1 MIKRFLFPLQSYI
14 RQSIAGFR
22 VQSEQMRQIEPE
34 KIHFSDV
41 VGIFIRGWPYIN
53 PMVYHAIAFISI
65 AVFQL
70 LWEAFWA
77 FVIFSLIYNS
87 VLLDEAVGAIPAMI
101 LLLDPDVW
109 VNVENLT
116 NEQRFYLVP
125 MVVMIAVV
133 SGTLG
138 AVIDNAN
145 NYYRVWVMQNINQNL
160 RLHLMSQLNH
170 LSLKFHAESKAG
182 DAIYRLFQDS
192 AMVTQVIQALAIDP
206 FLMIMRFLIGLVVV
220 FAFSPSLA
228 ILVVL
233 TWVPM
238 VILANKMSVKL
249 RFGFKEARERNAA
262 LTSNIQ
268 ESIDGIRTIKV
279 NALEAEHQQRFEQ
292 RSVDAF
298 HAAHD
303 ARVRLLLFSFFAFL
317 CAAIPLAFIE
327 LTAAYFAFIEIETFL
342 RDMLIGFGF
351 AAWNLGSQ
359 DQFRARAREG
369 VNSVQNLLT
378 LWGRAQ
384 DMAMGLNRVYQI
396 LDLTPEIE
404 DIPRAQRLPEIRSDI
419 QFNHV
424 QFSYPEREVFRDLH
438 FTANSGEITAVM
450 GPTGSGKS
458 TLMLLLLRMFEFQKG
473 DIRINNRSI
482 RVYHYQEVRDQV
494 TLATQENILFSM
506 TVKENIRYSRPEATD
521 DEVMEAARIACAD
534 TFIERLPNGYD
545 TYLGEKST
553 KLSTGQ
559 RQRLVIARAI
569 VKNTPIL
576 ILDEPTAS
584 LDAVTERRIMTN
596 IKEWATNRT
605 VFIVTHRLS
614 TIREADKI
622 VFIQDGVVADFGSHD
637 ELIQKE
643 GGGYKSFVD
652 AELAASNRI
661 AAG

>member
-1 MIKRFLFPLQSYI
+1 MSLRSYL

-53 PMVYHAIAFISI
+53 PMFYHAIAFISI

-70 LWEAFWA
+70 LWEAFWG
-77 FVIFSLIYNS
+77 FMILGMIYNN
-87 VLLDEAVGAIPAMI
+87 VILNEAVGMIPASI
-101 LLLDPDVW
+101 LFLDPDTW
-109 VNVENLT
+109 VHVESLT
-116 NEQRFYLVP
+116 NDQRFALVP
-125 MVVMIAVV
+125 MVVMLAVV

-206 FLMIMRFLIGLVVV
+206 FLMIMRFLIGLAVV

-228 ILVVL
+228 LVVVF

-279 NALEAEHQQRFEQ
+279 NGLEAEHQQRFEQ

-327 LTAAYFAFIEIETFL
+327 LTAAYFAYIEAEVFL
-342 RDMLIGFGF
+342 KNILIGFAF

-404 DIPRAQRLPEIRSDI
+404 DIPRAQRLPDIRSNI
-419 QFNHV
+419 EFNHV
-424 QFSYPEREVFRDLH
+424 QFSYPEREVFKDLH
-438 FTANSGEITAVM
+438 FTANSGEITAIM

-473 DIRINNRSI
+473 DIRVNNRSI
-482 RVYHYQEVRDQV
+482 RAYHYQDVRDQV

-534 TFIERLPNGYD
+534 TFIERLPDGYD

-596 IKEWATNRT
+596 IKEWAANRT
-605 VFIVTHRLS
+605 VFLVTHRLS
-614 TIREADKI
+614 TIREADRI
-622 VFIQDGVVADFGSHD
+622 VFIQDGIVADFGSHE

-652 AELAASNRI
+652 AELAATNRM

>member
-1 MIKRFLFPLQSYI
+1 MSLASYI
-14 RQSIAGFR
+14 RKSIAGFR

-41 VGIFIRGWPYIN
+41 VGIFIRAWPYIQ
-53 PMVYHAIAFISI
+53 PMFNHTVAFIAI

-70 LWEAFWA
+70 LWDVFWA
-77 FVIFSLIYNS
+77 ATIFSLIYNN
-87 VLLDEAVGAIPAMI
+87 VILDQAVGALPAAI
-101 LLLDPDVW
+101 LFLDQNTW
-109 VNVENLT
+109 VNVEALT
-116 NEQRFYLVP
+116 NEQRFQLVP
-125 MVVMIAVV
+125 MVVMVAVV

-138 AVIDNAN
+138 AIIDNAN
-145 NYYRVWVMQNINQNL
+145 NFYRVWIMQNINQNL
-160 RLHLMSQLNH
+160 RLHVMSQLNH

-192 AMVTQVIQALAIDP
+192 AMVTQVIQALVIDP
-206 FLMIMRFLIGLVVV
+206 FLIIMRFLVGLVVV
-220 FAFSPSLA
+220 FAFSPMLA
-228 ILVVL
+228 GLVVF

-238 VILANKMSVKL
+238 VILASIMSVKL
-249 RFGFKEARERNAA
+249 RYGFKEARERNAA

-268 ESIDGIRTIKV
+268 ESVEGIRTIKV
-279 NALEAEHQQRFEQ
+279 NGLEAEHQRRFE
-292 RSVDAF
+292 RLSIDAF

-327 LTAAYFAFIEIETFL
+327 LTAAYLSFIEAEVFL
-342 RDMLIGFGF
+342 RDILIVFGF

-359 DQFRARAREG
+359 DQFRARARES
-369 VNSVQNLLT
+369 VNNVQNLLT

-384 DMAMGLNRVYQI
+384 DMAMGLNRVYQV

-404 DIPRAQRLPEIRSDI
+404 DSPRAQRLQRIQGDI
-419 QFNHV
+419 EFNHV
-424 QFSYPEREVFRDLH
+424 QFGYPQREVFRDLH
-438 FTANSGEITAVM
+438 FVAKLGEITAVM

-458 TLMLLLLRMFEFQKG
+458 TLMLLLLRLFEYQKG

-482 RVYHYQEVRDQV
+482 RVYPYQDVRDNI

-521 DEVMEAARIACAD
+521 EEVMEAARIACAD
-534 TFIERLPNGYD
+534 TFIERLPDQYD

-569 VKNTPIL
+569 VKDTPIL

-596 IKEWATNRT
+596 IKEWARNRT

-614 TIREADKI
+614 TIRAADHI
-622 VFIQDGVVADFGSHD
+622 VFIRDGEVADYGSHE
-637 ELIQKE
+637 ELIKKE
-643 GGGYKSFVD
+643 GGGYRSFVD
-652 AELAASNRI
+652 AELASQERV

>member
-1 MIKRFLFPLQSYI
+1 MSLQSSVRRY
-14 RQSIAGFR
+14 IAGFR
-22 VQSEQMRQIEPE
+22 VQSERMRQIEPE
-34 KIHFSDV
+34 KIHFSDI

-53 PMVYHAIAFISI
+53 PMIYHAIAFISI
-65 AVFQL
+65 AVFHL
-70 LWEAFWA
+70 VWDLFWA
-77 FVIFSLIYNS
+77 ATIFSLIYNS
-87 VLLDEAVGAIPAMI
+87 VILDLPVGALPASI
-101 LLLDPDVW
+101 LLLDADVW
-109 VNVENLT
+109 VNVEQLT
-116 NEQRFYLVP
+116 NEQRFHLVP
-125 MVVMIAVV
+125 MVVMLAVV

-138 AVIDNAN
+138 ASIDNAN
-145 NYYRVWVMQNINQNL
+145 NFYRVWVMQNINQNL

-206 FLMIMRFLIGLVVV
+206 FLLIMRFFMGLAVV
-220 FAFSPSLA
+220 FAFSPFLA
-228 ILVVL
+228 ALVIS

-238 VILANKMSVKL
+238 VILANIMSVKL
-249 RFGFKEARERNAA
+249 RIGFKEARERNAA

-268 ESIDGIRTIKV
+268 ETIEGIRTIKV
-279 NALEAEHQQRFEQ
+279 NGLEAEHQRRFEV
-292 RSVDAF
+292 RSIEAF
-298 HAAHD
+298 DAAHD
-303 ARVRLLLFSFFAFL
+303 ARVRLLLFSFYAFL
-317 CAAIPLAFIE
+317 CASIPLAIIE
-327 LTAAYFAFIEIETFL
+327 LTAAYFAFISMEAFL
-342 RDMLIGFGF
+342 RDILILFGFGV
-351 AAWNLGSQ
+351 WNLAAQ
-359 DQFRARAREG
+359 DQFRARARDA

-404 DIPRAQRLPEIRSDI
+404 DIPRAQRLHRISGDI
-419 QFNHV
+419 EFNHV
-424 QFSYPEREVFRDLH
+424 KFSYPQREVFTDLN
-438 FTANSGEITAVM
+438 FIARQSEITAVM

-458 TLMLLLLRMFEFQKG
+458 TLMLLLLRMLEFQG
-473 DIRINNRSI
+473 GGIRINNRSI
-482 RVYHYQEVRDQV
+482 RVYKYQEVRDNI

-506 TVKENIRYSRPEATD
+506 TVKENIRYSRPDATD
-521 DEVMEAARIACAD
+521 EEVMEAARIACAD
-534 TFIERLPNGYD
+534 TFIERLPNQYD

-584 LDAVTERRIMTN
+584 LDAVTERRIMDN
-596 IKEWATNRT
+596 IKQWAESRT
-605 VFIVTHRLS
+605 VLIVTHRLS
-614 TIREADKI
+614 TIREADRI
-622 VFIQDGVVADFGSHD
+622 VFIRDGVVADYGRHE
-637 ELIQKE
+637 ELIQKA

-652 AELAASNRI
+652 AELAATNRV